1 MNLSKLKRKHRKGLT
16 LIELA
21 VVVIILGALIALVY
35 SNFRPGEI
43 SDDTAALKLKKDAYE
58 LQSHLERYAQRY
70 GTYPSDEQGLE
81 ALVEKPTTGEVPE
94 DWKPILTKK
103 AAINDPWGTAYKLK
117 RDANGDVQLVTLGKD
132 KKEGGEGKNA
142 DFNIL
147 NEDEYPSDF
156 RRK

>member
-1 MNLSKLKRKHRKGLT
+1 MNLSKLKRKYRKGLT

-70 GTYPSDEQGLE
+70 GSYPSDEQGLE

-94 DWKPILTKK
+94 DWKPILSKK
-103 AAINDPWGTAYKLK
+103 GAINDPWGTSYKLK
-117 RDANGDVQLVTLGKD
+117 RDSGGDVQLFTLGKD

>member
-1 MNLSKLKRKHRKGLT
+1 MNLPKLKRKYRKGLT

-35 SNFRPGEI
+35 SNFKPGEI

-58 LQSHLERYAQRY
+58 IQSHLERYAQRY
-70 GTYPSDEQGLE
+70 GSYPTDEQGLE

-94 DWKPILTKK
+94 DWKPILSKK
-103 AAINDPWGTAYKLK
+103 AAINDPWGNTYKLK
-117 RDANGDVQLVTLGKD
+117 RDANGDVQLFTLGKD
-132 KKEGGEGKNA
+132 KQEGGEGKNA

>member
-1 MNLSKLKRKHRKGLT
+1 MNLSKLKRKYRKGLT

-70 GTYPSDEQGLE
+70 GSYPSDEQGLE
-81 ALVEKPTTGEVPE
+81 ALVEKPTTGEAPE
-94 DWKPILTKK
+94 DWKPILSKK
-103 AAINDPWGTAYKLK
+103 GAINDPWGTSYKLK
-117 RDANGDVQLVTLGKD
+117 RDSGGDVQLFTLGKD

>member
-1 MNLSKLKRKHRKGLT
+1 MNLSKLKRKYRKGLT

-70 GTYPSDEQGLE
+70 GSYPSDEQGLE
-81 ALVEKPTTGEVPE
+81 ALVEKPTTGDVPE
-94 DWKPILTKK
+94 DWKPILSKK
-103 AAINDPWGTAYKLK
+103 GAINDPWGTSYKLK
-117 RDANGDVQLVTLGKD
+117 RDSGGDVQIFTLGKD

-147 NEDEYPSDF
+147 NEDDYPSDF

>member
-1 MNLSKLKRKHRKGLT
+1 MNLSKLKRKYRKGLT

-81 ALVEKPTTGEVPE
+81 ALVEKPTTGDVPE

-103 AAINDPWGTAYKLK
+103 TAINDPWGTAYKLK
-117 RDANGDVQLVTLGKD
+117 RDVNGEIQIVTMGKD
-132 KKEGGEGKNA
+132 KKDGGESKNA

>member
-1 MNLSKLKRKHRKGLT
+1 MNLSKLKRKYRKGLT

-35 SNFRPGEI
+35 SNFRLGEI

-81 ALVEKPTTGEVPE
+81 ALVEKPTTGDVPE

-103 AAINDPWGTAYKLK
+103 AAINDPWGTTYKLK
-117 RDANGDVQLVTLGKD
+117 
-132 KKEGGEGKNA
+132 
-142 DFNIL
+142 
-147 NEDEYPSDF
+147 
-156 RRK
+156 